1 MAVKDT
7 HKVFERLRGAGYS
20 KEMAEALLDT
30 LGDSWDTLATKAD
43 LDEVRGDIKAL
54 EAATKAEINGV
65 RGEIDGVR
73 GDIKALEAATRAE
86 IDGVRGEV
94 KALETATKADMR
106 EMELRMRLHLYAV
119 AIVVI
124 GVLAALELIPR

>member
-43 LDEVRGDIKAL
+43 LDEVRSDIKAL
-54 EAATKAEINGV
+54 EAATRAD
-65 RGEIDGVR
+65 IDGVR
-73 GDIKALEAATRAE
+73 GDIKALEAATKAD
-86 IDGVRGEV
+86 IDGVRGEI